1 MKQHIGFLRALILP
15 ALWLPLVAFAG
26 LKEDMVALDRAYI
39 PALAVTTE
47 GKLPESQR
55 AMEQLNK
62 QWAAFKQQNAT
73 IKGGDTQWKSD
84 IAAID
89 RMIAEANKV
98 VAGGV
103 DLVKAH
109 EALEGVRMT
118 MLAMRA
124 RSRMSYYL
132 DALTHFHD
140 PMEDIVLAAKD
151 KTPETFGEADLA
163 KIRAA
168 LPLAEKRWAEV
179 KAMRVDPAFMLSAEQ
194 QQTLTGLIASE
205 SAALDTLKKALA
217 GSDRAALIKAA
228 VAIKP
233 AFARIYM
240 SFGNFEPVRR

>member
-1 MKQHIGFLRALILP
+1 MKNTRPFKFAFLLMALGLP
-15 ALWLPLVAFAG
+15 FASFAG

-55 AMEQLNK
+55 AMELLTR
-62 QWAAFKQQNAT
+62 QWTLFKQQNTA
-73 IKGGDTQWKSD
+73 IKGGDRQWPKD
-84 IAAID
+84 MTDID
-89 RMIAEANKV
+89 RMITDANKV

-124 RSRMSYYL
+124 RSKMPYYL

-140 PMEDIVLAAKD
+140 PMEEIVLAAKD

-168 LPLAEKRWAEV
+168 LPEAEKRWAAV
-179 KAMRVDPAFMLSAEQ
+179 KATRVDPAFGLSAEQ
-194 QQTLTGLIASE
+194 QQTLAGLIARESE
-205 SAALDTLKKALA
+205 ALDNLRKALA

-228 VAIKP
+228 VTIKP
-233 AFARIYM
+233 AFARIYI
-240 SFGNFEPVRR
+240 SFGNFEAVRR

>member
-1 MKQHIGFLRALILP
+1 MKIFTGIIRTTILAALC
-15 ALWLPLVAFAG
+15 LPLAAYAG
-26 LKEDMVALDRAYI
+26 LKEDMIALDRAYI

-55 AMEQLNK
+55 AMELLNK
-62 QWAAFKQQNAT
+62 QWALFKKQHAAT
-73 IKGGDTQWKSD
+73 KGGDAQWSKD
-84 IAAID
+84 MAGID
-89 RMIAEANKV
+89 RMIADANKV

-124 RSRMSYYL
+124 RSRMPYYL
-132 DALTHFHD
+132 DALTRFHD

-151 KTPETFGEADLA
+151 KTPETFADADLT
-163 KIRAA
+163 KIRTA
-168 LPLAEKRWAEV
+168 LPEAEKRWAEV
-179 KAMRVDPAFMLSAEQ
+179 KATRVDPAFALSPEQ
-194 QQTLTGLIASE
+194 QKTLAGLIATESE
-205 SAALDTLKKALA
+205 ALDNLKKALA
-217 GSDRAALIKAA
+217 GNDRAALIKAA

-240 SFGNFEPVRR
+240 SFGDFAPVRH